1 MLIKYYETYDK
12 GVDFLLNRLIYA
24 AVIFAMLLT
33 IPNISLAV
41 LEDKFNFSD
50 EASITESNDEND
62 DVKES
67 QNDTDNGKLKKSE
80 IEEPELIKVYN
91 TKTNDVMV
99 IDFEEY
105 LKGVVASEM
114 PAEFNIEALKAQVVT
129 ARTYTLYRIKKY
141 PDGQPEHT
149 DASICTETH
158 CQVWTSKDDLIAS
171 HDDGWYD
178 AYWDKIEEAVN
189 STKGQI
195 LTYEGKIIEPLFHST
210 SGGRTENSEDVFST
224 SVPYLRSVESPY
236 ESEAPRLHDSV
247 KVTVSD
253 FIGKIESVYGDLN
266 LTRDNLDEKIE
277 LGEVSEGGKI
287 KTLIIDSTE
296 ISGREMRSIF
306 GLNSTNF
313 SFIQTGNEIEI
324 VTTGYGH
331 GVGMSQW
338 GADGMADEGYNYKE
352 ILMHY
357 YTGVEI
363 VSMK

>member
-1 MLIKYYETYDK
+1 MKLMTKGLIEM
-12 GVDFLLNRLIYA
+12 LNRLIYA

-41 LEDKFNFSD
+41 LEDRFKAKQPSEAVNAD
-50 EASITESNDEND
+50 EEKDDEKESVKTSD
-62 DVKES
+62 DVPKTS
-67 QNDTDNGKLKKSE
+67 DIT
-80 IEEPELIKVYN
+80 EPELIKVYN
-91 TKTNDVMV
+91 VKSNEVMV
-99 IDFEEY
+99 IGFEEY
-105 LKGVVASEM
+105 LKGVIASEM
-114 PAEFNIEALKAQVVT
+114 PAEFNLEALKAQSVT
-129 ARTYTLYRIKKY
+129 ARTYILYRMKKY
-141 PDGQPEHT
+141 AGGQPEHT
-149 DASICTETH
+149 DAPVCTGTH
-158 CQVWTSKDDLIAS
+158 CQVWSSTDDLIAS

-178 AYWDKIEEAVN
+178 AYWSKIEEAVN

-210 SGGRTENSEDVFST
+210 SGGRTENSEDVFSA
-224 SVPYLRSVESPY
+224 SIPYLRSVESPY
-236 ESEAPRLHDSV
+236 ESEAPKLHDSIRI
-247 KVTVSD
+247 TVSD
-253 FIGKIESVYGDLN
+253 FISKLEAVYGDLG
-266 LTRDNLDEKIE
+266 LTRSNLDDKIQ

-287 KTLIIDSTE
+287 KTIYIEGKE

-324 VTTGYGH
+324 LTTGYGH

-338 GADGMADEGYNYKE
+338 GADGMADEGFNYKE
-352 ILMHY
+352 ILKHY